1 MKIVHVFLL
10 LVQLASS
17 LFFEMGEKE
26 TKCFVEEIPEETM
39 VVGKYNT
46 QLFDDKINEWQPS
59 APGMGMH
66 VEVSDPEQ
74 KVMLKRD
81 YGAEGKFT
89 FTAHKPG
96 EHQICIHS
104 NSTKWALMAHEKMRI
119 HLDLQVGDTAVDY
132 KKVASTEKLTQ
143 LQLRVRQLQDQVTQI
158 QKEQNYQRV
167 REEKFRT
174 TSEST
179 NSRVLWWSFIQT
191 VILISAGVW
200 QIRHMRTFFEAKKL
214 V

>member
-74 KVMLKRD
+74 KVPSHDNLRKHQFVGYAKTRLRRR
-81 YGAEGKFT
+81 GKIYF
-89 FTAHKPG
+89 
-96 EHQICIHS
+96 HS
-104 NSTKWALMAHEKMRI
+104 SQTRRASDLYPFELHEMGS
-119 HLDLQVGDTAVDY
+119 HGP
-132 KKVASTEKLTQ
+132 
-143 LQLRVRQLQDQVTQI
+143 
-158 QKEQNYQRV
+158 
-167 REEKFRT
+167 
-174 TSEST
+174 
-179 NSRVLWWSFIQT
+179 
-191 VILISAGVW
+191 
-200 QIRHMRTFFEAKKL
+200 
-214 V
+214 